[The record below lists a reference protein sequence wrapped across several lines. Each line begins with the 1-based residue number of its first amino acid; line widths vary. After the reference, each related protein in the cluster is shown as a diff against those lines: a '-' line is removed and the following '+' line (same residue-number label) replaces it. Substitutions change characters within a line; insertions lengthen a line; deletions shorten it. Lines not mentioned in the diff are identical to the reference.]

1 MRCPL
6 PDADGA
12 VGCHHRRSVGS
23 SLLKMEDLDSPRPFV
38 VSDAGQARWLTDPTR
53 KAFFVPF
60 LARERKVSQAA
71 LELGCALP
79 TMLYRVR
86 RMVECGLLDV
96 VREEPRA
103 GKPVK
108 IYRSRHDAY
117 FVPFTAT
124 PYDTLE
130 QRLTVQ
136 GDPIW
141 AGLVSAYADALR
153 RSDRFGHLLYRG
165 SDHAVRTT
173 DRLPT
178 STRSGQAL
186 FWADSTIA
194 VRDSDARRLGE
205 QIKAWYDEAQRLAAT
220 HRGDPAAR
228 HYLCVAALLPSKP
241 IRS

>member
-1 MRCPL
+1 
-6 PDADGA
+6 
-12 VGCHHRRSVGS
+12 
-23 SLLKMEDLDSPRPFV
+23 MEDVDSPRPFV
-38 VSDAGQARWLTDPTR
+38 VSDPGQAQFLTDPSK

-60 LARERKVSQAA
+60 LAQERRVSEAA
-71 LELGCALP
+71 DELGCALP

-86 RMVECGLLDV
+86 RMLEYGLLDV

-103 GKPVK
+103 GRPVK
-108 IYRSRHDAY
+108 VYRSRHDAY

-141 AGLVSAYADALR
+141 AGLINAYADALR
-153 RSDRFGHLLYRG
+153 RSSRFGHHLYRA

-173 DRLPT
+173 DRLPD
-178 STRSGQAL
+178 STPSGQAL
-186 FWADSTIA
+186 FWSDSTIA

-205 QIKAWYDEAQRLAAT
+205 QVKAWYDEAHRLGLAR
-220 HRGDPAAR
+220 RGDPTAR